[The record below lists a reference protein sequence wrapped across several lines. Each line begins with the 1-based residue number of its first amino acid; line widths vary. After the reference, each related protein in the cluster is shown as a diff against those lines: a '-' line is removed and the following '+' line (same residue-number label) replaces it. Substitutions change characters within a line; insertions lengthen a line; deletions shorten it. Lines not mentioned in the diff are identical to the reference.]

1 MSYLWTDLR
10 NRRLLSKVYLFTKF
24 IIYRLI
30 FLVELCVHS
39 WKLKHFIITT
49 ALIRDDRNN
58 CSIFCRWLFFLFR
71 LDPSLLFFSHI
82 LSRQFSS
89 LVRAPLPDH
98 FLLIPNFSTKH
109 ATLPTSI
116 TSKFGVLLIT
126 FPEWTIFFCTA
137 SLIRCLL
144 VALIFSIV
152 VLVFRARWY
161 RWFNMFSLWRWY
173 FVGHILFL
181 WVKTYLLGILAIILI
196 IIVTIS
202 TVPIELF

>member
-1 MSYLWTDLR
+1 
-10 NRRLLSKVYLFTKF
+10 
-24 IIYRLI
+24 
-30 FLVELCVHS
+30 
-39 WKLKHFIITT
+39 
-49 ALIRDDRNN
+49 
-58 CSIFCRWLFFLFR
+58 
-71 LDPSLLFFSHI
+71 
-82 LSRQFSS
+82 
-89 LVRAPLPDH
+89 
-98 FLLIPNFSTKH
+98 
-109 ATLPTSI
+109 
-116 TSKFGVLLIT
+116 LLIT

-181 WVKTYLLGILAIILI
+181 WVKAYLLGILAIILI
-196 IIVTIS
+196 VIVTIS